1 MMGTEGLA
9 LAMMRDDEIEV
20 FDLLHEKA
28 KAARTLA
35 FVAQCA
41 GDIDGYMQHWAEYG
55 SWRYLIDD
63 AVGKKLTEAM
73 S

>member
-1 MMGTEGLA
+1 MGTEGLA
-9 LAMMRDDEIEV
+9 MSMMRDDEIEV
-20 FDLLHEKA
+20 LDLLREKA
-28 KAARTLA
+28 RAARMLA

-63 AVGKKLTEAM
+63 AVWKKLKESM
-73 S
+73 SA